1 MKEGAKMRRNMKF
14 GPYLPQLR
22 SRRGSAS
29 VLIVLMVVLLAVFG
43 AMALTAASANLR
55 LARRHADWSAEYYR
69 FDASAER
76 LLAAVN
82 EETKETTQV
91 DELTSRLVA
100 LHVEGIAGLVSR
112 NEEGRL
118 ILEAVAG
125 DPEGRGIQVKLEW
138 PVGEDGQVSEEAP
151 RIVRWSQ
158 FQQPFA
164 YGTEP
169 GGLWDG
175 ENE

>member
-1 MKEGAKMRRNMKF
+1 MTGGKKMRNVTKSGQHLARM
-14 GPYLPQLR
+14 R

-76 LLAAVN
+76 LLAAADREAG
-82 EETKETTQV
+82 EEGAATALA
-91 DELTSRLVA
+91 DRLTSLR
-100 LHVEGIAGLVSR
+100 VEGIADVVCRTEAGHLT
-112 NEEGRL
+112 
-118 ILEAVAG
+118 LEAVAG

-138 PVGEDGQVSEEAP
+138 PVGEDGRVAEETP

-158 FQQPFA
+158 FQKPFV

-175 ENE
+175 KD